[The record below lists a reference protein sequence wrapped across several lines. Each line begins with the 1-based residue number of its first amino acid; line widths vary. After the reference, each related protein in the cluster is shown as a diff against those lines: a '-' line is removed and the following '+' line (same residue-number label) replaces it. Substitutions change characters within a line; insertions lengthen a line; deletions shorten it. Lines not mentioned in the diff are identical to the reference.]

1 MGAQGDGAWIQNG
14 GGQGMYFNQMGMN
27 NLYQD
32 YWANQG
38 GAFSSGQFYPGYQQN
53 YQFTQQYEGGFQGSY
68 MRPAMSFYPMP
79 GMYKM
84 DRRNCF
90 FNGGFPGTIQSP
102 VFPQQA
108 PMFPQ
113 VNPTFPQPTPVLP
126 RKTVQPVQP
135 VQHLKVETL
144 PPTQVQPKNS
154 AGGFPIEIPKAKT
167 PWEGMFH
174 NGQGAQQNPQKAYVK
189 SGQGSFFVHEEAMV
203 PWLSIEHRG
212 LLLWILG
219 DFSSRVTHC
228 VLKKKKKK
236 NPENTRE
243 KTDSSII
250 KSLDCLLCLNLSF
263 FHILI
268 FSGFCGFNRHIAL
281 P

>member
-1 MGAQGDGAWIQNG
+1 MLFCVTCVDGTVDLPIPHPGINGIVPFAIRPVPDVDMTGSQFNLELPFGAMGAQGDGAWIQNG
-14 GGQGMYFNQMGMN
+14 GGQRMYFNEMGMN

-90 FNGGFPGTIQSP
+90 FNGGFPSTIQSP

-135 VQHLKVETL
+135 QQHLKVETL

-189 SGQGSFFVHEEAMV
+189 SDQGSFFVHEEAMV

-212 LLLWILG
+212 L
-219 DFSSRVTHC
+219 
-228 VLKKKKKK
+228 
-236 NPENTRE
+236 
-243 KTDSSII
+243 
-250 KSLDCLLCLNLSF
+250 
-263 FHILI
+263 
-268 FSGFCGFNRHIAL
+268 FSGFLSYEF
-281 P
+281 